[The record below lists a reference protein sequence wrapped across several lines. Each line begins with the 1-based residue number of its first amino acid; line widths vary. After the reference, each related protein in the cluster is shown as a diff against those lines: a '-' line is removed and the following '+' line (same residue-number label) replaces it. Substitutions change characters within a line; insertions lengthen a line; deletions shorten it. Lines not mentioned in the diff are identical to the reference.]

1 MRDFE
6 HKRTKTKCGQELSQL
21 FIGEDGLLS
30 VFLNDEEHEV
40 IGFQSSIFIEAFACK
55 EKYS

>member
-1 MRDFE
+1 MRDFNY
-6 HKRTKTKCGQELSQL
+6 KRTKTKCGQELSQL

-30 VFLNDEEHEV
+30 VFLNDNEHEV

-55 EKYS
+55 EK

>member
-1 MRDFE
+1 MKDFN

-30 VFLNDEEHEV
+30 VFFNDNEHEV
-40 IGFQSSIFIEAFACK
+40 IGFNSSIFGDSFMAK
-55 EKYS
+55 EK